1 MQTHIISLL
10 RNNASGSN
18 IFEILDLI
26 ISSIKDRFNQP
37 AFTVFLK
44 MEQLLLNII
53 INHNYEDELAYVF
66 NVHENDIDPMQVKTK
81 AFSKSTMFQGSNCKN
96 FSDNLEHLEFLH
108 PTKWAL
114 IPNLLTIVHLIL
126 INPATFCTPERP
138 FSVAPSIKT

>member
-10 RNNASGSN
+10 RNNASGNN

-26 ISSIKDRFNQP
+26 ISSIKDRLNQP

-53 INHNYEDELAYVF
+53 INNNYEDELAYVF
-66 NVHENDIDPMQVKTK
+66 HVHENDIDPMQVQTK

-96 FSDNLEHLEFLH
+96 F
-108 PTKWAL
+108 
-114 IPNLLTIVHLIL
+114 
-126 INPATFCTPERP
+126 
-138 FSVAPSIKT
+138 